1 MSPLFELV
9 PLTPKFRSQKDTVCE
24 VSLCHSLADSSIL
37 WKQIHFNLYPRWKIS
52 LYYPGQQSNL
62 LSSLEGD
69 DVSSKVVCCTNI
81 LERLHKSCLFQR
93 SATRG
98 TWRKCLPTCH
108 GDKNRGAWCLQ
119 IPGLV
124 ISALHS
130 VVYLILGRVCCY
142 SHLAEDHDGPGWQTI
157 HGKPGSTQAWVLNG
171 EVAWVCLLWK
181 GLWWDL
187 PRALFPFGNWGLP
200 FSICCGLAWATW
212 GLLCHTASQVYGK
225 SQEPLRSR
233 HRRLKPMS
241 LPDFMSHSIS
251 ASCCP

>member
-37 WKQIHFNLYPRWKIS
+37 WIGWKQIHFNLYPRWKIS

-81 LERLHKSCLFQR
+81 LESLHKSCLFQR

-142 SHLAEDHDGPGWQTI
+142 SHLAEDHAALDDKPSMADMGAP
-157 HGKPGSTQAWVLNG
+157 KPG
-171 EVAWVCLLWK
+171 
-181 GLWWDL
+181 
-187 PRALFPFGNWGLP
+187 
-200 FSICCGLAWATW
+200 FSM
-212 GLLCHTASQVYGK
+212 
-225 SQEPLRSR
+225 ER
-233 HRRLKPMS
+233 
-241 LPDFMSHSIS
+241 
-251 ASCCP
+251 